1 MPSCVLL
8 LQWVFRKY
16 WGKAFG
22 KQSKCGTSGCTGKN
36 DLCIVKVQLHFSSWV
51 TFSIQYVLYWCI
63 ISFLT
68 QSYLS
73 ALRLKER
80 LYPCPTSDAT
90 KGDKDPFSGRILKV
104 LLLHLLGACEKYK
117 QSIYWSMSAHVFCQ
131 ITEFDCPPII
141 CNPLVMSLLYRAQQ
155 FSGSTTG

>member
-1 MPSCVLL
+1 MFFC
-8 LQWVFRKY
+8 F
-16 WGKAFG
+16 
-22 KQSKCGTSGCTGKN
+22 SGCSGN
-36 DLCIVKVQLHFSSWV
+36 IGGRPSESSLNVEHLVALEKMIFALSKSSSTSVSWI